1 MGQSSDISPTA
12 EQQAIVERSMSGD
25 SLKIEAGAGAG
36 KSTTLKLVSGDL
48 LRVNNRRRILYLA
61 FNTTVAREAS
71 GKMPG
76 VVCRTGHSLAYSHT
90 PDFLRKRIVESGATI
105 WNDWKN
111 RIAGSED
118 LSRQFGDVVYAW
130 KSILDS
136 RGNDADLDQIRR
148 NVFGV
153 LRTVIAQF
161 ERSAEVKFTD
171 NHFPWREKSF
181 LQFAGMEGVLFP
193 KIPEE
198 ARIRSVKGLVRS
210 SIVRP
215 IVSLADTLWR
225 ESIDPASTLP
235 ITHDTYLK
243 LFSLGKPSLPF
254 DTILFDEAQDANP
267 VLLSIVESQPVQRI
281 YVGDAHQQIYS
292 WRGAEN
298 AMQGLALPKL
308 PLYQSFRFGSDLA
321 DYANRILAVKWEF
334 EPYQGSEPM
343 RLRGNPGLKTFVHTG
358 LRTGE
363 TDAIL
368 CRTNA
373 GVLDA
378 TIQKI
383 DAGEIP
389 FIVGGSKG
397 FTTYLT
403 EAYKLSKGQT
413 SLHPEFSMFPTWEDL
428 SKFAETAEGASYG
441 VVLKMVDKY
450 KDEIPGL
457 VEKVQKSV
465 APSASE
471 GSVTITTAHKAK
483 GLEWDRIMIHDDARP
498 FVSDRDD
505 GTIVLNE
512 EECNLLYVAV
522 TRARLEAFV
531 GNAEEVLSD
540 SEKLALRVPGLS
552 ENYGEDLETVG
563 PGV

>member
-1 MGQSSDISPTA
+1 MGHSSGFSPTA
-12 EQQAIVERSMSGD
+12 EQQAIIEQSRSGN

-36 KSTTLKLVSGDL
+36 KSTTLKLVSGEL
-48 LRVNNRRRILYLA
+48 LSRKNRRRILYLA

-76 VVCRTGHSLAYSHT
+76 VICRTGHSLAYSQT
-90 PDFLRKRIVESGATI
+90 PETLRKRVVESPGTI
-105 WNDWKN
+105 WQKWNE
-111 RIAGSED
+111 RIAGSEE
-118 LSRQFGDVVYAW
+118 LSRKFGDVVYAW

-136 RGNDADLDQIRR
+136 RSNDADLNQVRR
-148 NVFGV
+148 NVFGA

-161 ERSAEVKFTD
+161 ERSADLEFAD
-171 NHFPWREKSF
+171 NHFPWREKAF
-181 LQFAGMEGVLFP
+181 LQFAAMEGVLFP
-193 KIPEE
+193 DKPED
-198 ARIRSVKGLVRS
+198 ARHRAVKGMVRS
-210 SIVRP
+210 SVVRP
-215 IVSLADTLWR
+215 LVSLADTLWR
-225 ESIDPASTLP
+225 ESVDPASTLP
-235 ITHDTYLK
+235 VSHDTYLK
-243 LFSLGKPSLPF
+243 LFSLGKPVLPF

-298 AMQGLALPKL
+298 AMQGLALPKF
-308 PLYQSFRFGSDLA
+308 PLYQSFRFGPDLA

-334 EPYQGSEPM
+334 DPYQGSEPM
-343 RLRGNPGLKTFVHTG
+343 RLRGNPD
-358 LRTGE
+358 LRTSVHRAMKSGE

-378 TIQKI
+378 TLQKI

-389 FIVGGSKG
+389 YIVGGSNG
-397 FTTYLT
+397 FTTYLN
-403 EAYKLSKGQT
+403 EAYRLSKGQP

-441 VVLKMVDKY
+441 VVLKMVEKY

-457 VEKVQKSV
+457 VEKVRKSV
-465 APSASE
+465 ATSSSE

-483 GLEWDRIMIHDDARP
+483 GLEWDRIVIHDDARP
-498 FVSDRDD
+498 FVSDRED
-505 GTIVLNE
+505 GTTVLNE

-522 TRARLEAFV
+522 TRARMEAFV

-540 SEKLALRVPGLS
+540 SEKLALRLPALS
-552 ENYGEDLETVG
+552 ESPDEDLETVG